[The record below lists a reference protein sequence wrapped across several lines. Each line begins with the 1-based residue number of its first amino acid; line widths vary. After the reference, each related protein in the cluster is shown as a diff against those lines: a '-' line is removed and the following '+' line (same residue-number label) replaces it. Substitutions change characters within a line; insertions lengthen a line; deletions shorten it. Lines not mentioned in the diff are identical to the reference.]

1 MSNVVIV
8 TDMQKCFL
16 EEGGSLYLG
25 AEARGIIPYVQQ
37 LLTEEAQKGSAIL
50 FSADAHDPDDLEFKM
65 FPPHC
70 IVNTPE
76 TEIIP
81 ELGPWVTPDNIIKKR
96 RYSAFFESDLGRRLE
111 TLKPEVIKV
120 CGVCTNICVL
130 HTVADLRNRDYRV
143 IVDERCVATFD
154 PEGHEFALEHMQK
167 VLGAEVQYRETKP
180 KRSPAVKTKSR

>member
-16 EEGGSLYLG
+16 EQGGSLYLG
-25 AEARGIIPYVQQ
+25 IEAREIIPYVQQ
-37 LLTEEAQKGSAIL
+37 LLAEEAQKGSAIL

-70 IVNTPE
+70 VVDTPE

-81 ELGPWVTPDNIIKKR
+81 ELQPWVTPDNIIRKR
-96 RYSAFFESDLGRRLE
+96 RYSAFFESDLGQRLE
-111 TLKPEVIKV
+111 MLKPEVIKV

-154 PEGHEFALEHMQK
+154 PKSHEFALEHMQK
-167 VLGAEVQYRETKP
+167 VLGAEVQRHETK
-180 KRSPAVKTKSR
+180 RRQSPAVKTKSR